1 MLIVVDIYSKIETC
15 IAVISLSSAAFIP
28 TSPESRIVATFE
40 WKDAKDLKRKS
51 TYFLSAIKTW
61 PL

>member
-1 MLIVVDIYSKIETC
+1 MGISQWVLLAFMLIVLDIYSKTETC

-40 WKDAKDLKRKS
+40 WKNPNLKRK
-51 TYFLSAIKTW
+51 
-61 PL
+61 